1 MTSCCSTA
9 TPETAPFAA
18 ETPLSS
24 TPCAALAPRPAVPSS
39 VAAVQASADDAAV
52 HAAHPKTPAP
62 GRPIDLKREIETIE
76 LEQIHVALDLADG
89 IISEA
94 ARLLSLKRTTLIEKM
109 RKYGVQ
115 QQAA

>member
-1 MTSCCSTA
+1 MTSERVANSSPVMRSAACTA
-9 TPETAPFAA
+9 AA
-18 ETPLSS
+18 G
-24 TPCAALAPRPAVPSS
+24 A
-39 VAAVQASADDAAV
+39 QA
-52 HAAHPKTPAP
+52 KKPAP
-62 GRPIDLKREIETIE
+62 GQPIDLKREIETIE

>member
-1 MTSCCSTA
+1 MPQVGDIWESYRANEFVLIIDGIPS
-9 TPETAPFAA
+9 PGISKISG
-18 ETPLSS
+18 LSE
-24 TPCAALAPRPAVPSS
+24 
-39 VAAVQASADDAAV
+39 
-52 HAAHPKTPAP
+52 
-62 GRPIDLKREIETIE
+62 GEIETIE